1 MVRVAPAV
9 AVACGGAAGA
19 TLRWGLT
26 RSLGGVEDGF
36 PWMLLGVNT
45 AGSLLLGLLVVV
57 TAEGRRELWRL
68 GLGPGFC
75 GSLTTF
81 STLADDI
88 RQLWARRPGNRD
100 RLHGNHAG
108 SGTRRSLGRTGRRAL
123 DASLLQPVSG

>member
-45 AGSLLLGLLVVV
+45 AGSLLLGLLVVL

-81 STLADDI
+81 SSFALLTAELGRDGNIAVAAAFVGLSVALAVAA
-88 RQLWARRPGNRD
+88 LVAGGAAAARRS
-100 RLHGNHAG
+100 AG
-108 SGTRRSLGRTGRRAL
+108 SA
-123 DASLLQPVSG
+123 AP

>member
-26 RSLGGVEDGF
+26 RALGGVEDGF

-45 AGSLLLGLLVVV
+45 AGSLLLGLVVVV

-68 GLGPGFC
+68 GLGTGFC

-81 STLADDI
+81 STLAEDI
-88 RQLWARRPGNRD
+88 RQLWA
-100 RLHGNHAG
+100 
-108 SGTRRSLGRTGRRAL
+108 TGRAIAVAYTATTLAL
-123 DASLLQPVSG
+123 GLAAAGGGLAAAP